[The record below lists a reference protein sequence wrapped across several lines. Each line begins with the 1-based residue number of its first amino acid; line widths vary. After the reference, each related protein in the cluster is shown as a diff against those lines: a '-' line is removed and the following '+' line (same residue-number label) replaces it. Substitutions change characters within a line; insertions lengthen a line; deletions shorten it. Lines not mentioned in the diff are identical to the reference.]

1 MEMPSPAPSK
11 SSGEFDVLYATTPP
25 VTQVVMSSEIPVSV
39 PSEGSNA
46 EKLNEPPPLN
56 GDVGLIG
63 SVIVSAMRQTALSGT
78 KIRIFLRFEILPP
91 SVSAEPTVPTI
102 VF

>member
-1 MEMPSPAPSK
+1 
-11 SSGEFDVLYATTPP
+11 
-25 VTQVVMSSEIPVSV
+25 
-39 PSEGSNA
+39 
-46 EKLNEPPPLN
+46 LNEPPPLN